1 MLQQLLR
8 GCRRSGLAG
17 ILAGCL
23 AVIGSIAA
31 IPARA
36 AGVEARVTSLKPA
49 ECVAVDQIR
58 EEPDGKPLPKKKWR
72 DSVWRCK
79 AAGAWTPFLA
89 DDGDHA
95 GLIFTR
101 NGDYRNGVFVRLPG
115 LSLPGD
121 RIEWRGSLSNG
132 RFEPKAA
139 IFRVSRPDE
148 DQGGKAVTTL
158 VVIRVGEDDATT
170 CSFAFIDLKRNGDG
184 YALAD
189 SLADKEAPGVDC
201 ATDEPRFY
209 SKLSQ

>member
-1 MLQQLLR
+1 MRQQLLH
-8 GCRRSGLAG
+8 GRRRYGLAG
-17 ILAGCL
+17 ALAVCL
-23 AVIGSIAA
+23 AVLSGMAVVPALAA
-31 IPARA
+31 A
-36 AGVEARVTSLKPA
+36 VEARVTNLKPA

-79 AAGAWTPFLA
+79 GEGGWTPFLA

-95 GLIFTR
+95 ALILTR
-101 NGDYRNGVFVRLPG
+101 NNDYRNGVFLRLPG

-148 DQGGKAVTTL
+148 DRGGKAVTTL
-158 VVIRVGEDDATT
+158 VVIRIGQDDATT
-170 CSFAFIDLKRNGDG
+170 CSFAFIDLKRDGDG
-184 YALAD
+184 FALAD
-189 SLADKEAPGVDC
+189 SLADKEAAGVDC
-201 ATDEPRFY
+201 VNDEPRFY